1 MRRGPLP
8 ARQAAAPCIKGAWM
22 ADQSPEVI
30 LPFDTLL
37 PGDFA
42 ANTVRLIRTR
52 WVAGVTVVLATAFC
66 VHLLGLPLPEM
77 PLYVLGAV
85 ILAYNLLLTALMRG
99 QTGAVDE
106 AHLRR
111 VRWVVVLQVGLDWI
125 SMAAFLHFTG
135 GVLSPAIPFLLI
147 HMLMVTILLP
157 GQSPYI
163 YVVMGVLVLALIA
176 GLEFWQVLPHYDVIP
191 ALPGTIYRNATFVVS
206 QLIFFAITALAT
218 VYLTSS
224 IMARLRERER
234 QIAALFQTTQAVS
247 STLSLPEVM
256 EHLARSAALALGVPS
271 ASIRLLDESGE
282 RLAMT
287 TAYGLSQ
294 DYIDKGP
301 VELTHSELDQEAL
314 GGTPVIIGEPASDPR
329 IQYPK
334 QVAEEGIRSMLV
346 APIISGGRPLGVLRV
361 YAGES
366 NHFTAEDASFL
377 MAIARQGAAA
387 LENALAHDA
396 LQKADRTRGQFVRLV
411 THELRAPAGGAQS
424 LLRTL
429 LRGLAGELNGRQRD
443 IVQRVERR
451 LDSLMELIN
460 DLLALS
466 ASKTPELLEDPE
478 RLPLQPI
485 LEQVCTRWQPQ
496 AAEKSIALNV
506 DLPFETLSVTATE
519 EGLVRIF
526 DNLIGNAVKY
536 TPEGGRV
543 DVRAVERPAGAVI
556 TVTDTGIGIPEK
568 DITCLWDE
576 FFRASNAR
584 KSNIPGTG
592 LGLSIVK
599 QLVELYGGVVGVRS
613 EVGKGTTF
621 KVTLPLSGAGD

>member
-1 MRRGPLP
+1 
-8 ARQAAAPCIKGAWM
+8 M
-22 ADQSPEVI
+22 ADQSPNVI

-42 ANTVRLIRTR
+42 ANTARLILTR
-52 WVAGVTVVLATAFC
+52 WVAGVMVILATAFC
-66 VHLLGLPLPEM
+66 VHLLGLPLPEV
-77 PLYVLGAV
+77 PLYALGAV
-85 ILAYNLLLTALMRG
+85 ILAYNLLLTVLMRG
-99 QTGAVDE
+99 QTGPVD
-106 AHLRR
+106 AAQMRR

-125 SMAAFLHFTG
+125 SMAVFLHFTG
-135 GVLSPAIPFLLI
+135 GVFSPAIPFLLI

-163 YVVMGVLVLALIA
+163 YVMMGVFVLALIA
-176 GLEFWQVLPHYDVIP
+176 GLEYWQVIPHYHVIP
-191 ALPGTIYRNATFVVS
+191 SLPRAIHNNPTFIVS
-206 QLIFFAITALAT
+206 QLIFFAITALAI
-218 VYLTSS
+218 VYLTAS
-224 IMARLRERER
+224 IMGRLREGER
-234 QIAALFQTTQAVS
+234 QIATLFQTTQAVS

-301 VELTHSELDQEAL
+301 VELAHSALDQEAL
-314 GGTPVIIGEPASDPR
+314 GGTPVLIGEPASDPR

-361 YAGES
+361 YADES
-366 NHFTAEDASFL
+366 SYFTAEDASFL

-387 LENALAHDA
+387 LENALAHDE

-429 LRGLAGELNGRQRD
+429 LRGLAGELNGQQRD

-451 LDSLMELIN
+451 LDALMELID

-466 ASKTPELLEDPE
+466 ASKTPELLEAPE

-485 LEQVCTRWQPQ
+485 LRQVCRRWGPQ
-496 AAEKSIALNV
+496 AEEKNIALNV
-506 DLPFETLSVTATE
+506 DLPFETLTVTATE
-519 EGLVRIF
+519 EGLTRIF
-526 DNLIGNAVKY
+526 DNLIGNAIKY
-536 TPEGGRV
+536 TPEDGRV
-543 DVRAVERPAGAVI
+543 DVRVVERPAGAVI

-584 KSNIPGTG
+584 RSKIPGTG

-599 QLVELYGGVVGVRS
+599 QLVELYGGVVGVQS
-613 EVGKGTTF
+613 KVGEGTTF
-621 KVTLPLSGAGD
+621 KVTLPIAGPGEA

>member
-1 MRRGPLP
+1 
-8 ARQAAAPCIKGAWM
+8 M
-22 ADQSPEVI
+22 ADPTPELI
-30 LPFDTLL
+30 LPFNMLL

-42 ANTVRLIRTR
+42 ENTTRLIRTR
-52 WVAGVTVVLATAFC
+52 WVAGAVVLLATAFC
-66 VHLLGLPLPEM
+66 VHALGLPLPEV

-85 ILAYNLLLTALMRG
+85 ILGYNLLLVTLMRD
-99 QTGAVDE
+99 AAAESAAD
-106 AHLRR
+106 LRR
-111 VRWVVVLQVGLDWI
+111 ARWIVVLQVGLDWI

-135 GVLSPAIPFLLI
+135 GVFSPAISFLLI

-176 GLEFWQVLPHYDVIP
+176 GLEYAQVLPHYDVIP
-191 ALPGTIYRNATFVVS
+191 AMPGTIYRNPTFVVS

-218 VYLTSS
+218 VFLTSS
-224 IMARLRERER
+224 IMGRLRERER

-247 STLSLPEVM
+247 STLRLPKVM
-256 EHLARSAALALGVPS
+256 DHLARSSALALGMPS

-301 VELTHSELDQEAL
+301 VELTHSALDQEAL
-314 GGTPVIIGEPASDPR
+314 GGTPVIIGEPATDPR

-346 APIISGGRPLGVLRV
+346 APIISGGKPLGVLRV
-361 YAGES
+361 YADEP
-366 NHFTAEDASFL
+366 NHFTEEDGAFL

-396 LQKADRTRGQFVRLV
+396 LQKAERTRGQFVRLV
-411 THELRAPAGGAQS
+411 THELRAPTAGAQS

-429 LRGLAGELNGRQRD
+429 LRGLVGELSDGQRD
-443 IVQRVERR
+443 IIERVERR
-451 LDSLMELIN
+451 LEALMALVE

-466 ASKTPELLEDPE
+466 ASKTPELLEAPE
-478 RLPLQPI
+478 RLPLQPA
-485 LEQVCTRWQPQ
+485 LEAVCERWRPEAEVKGVTL
-496 AAEKSIALNV
+496 AADMPAEA
-506 DLPFETLSVTATE
+506 LSVVATE
-519 EGLVRIF
+519 EGLSHIF
-526 DNLIGNAVKY
+526 NNLIGNAIKY
-536 TPEGGRV
+536 TPEDGRV
-543 DVRAVERPAGAVI
+543 DVRVVERPAGAVI
-556 TVTDTGIGIPEK
+556 TVADTGIGIPEE

-584 KSNIPGTG
+584 KSDIPGTG

-599 QLVELYGGVVGVRS
+599 QLVELYGGVIGVQSAVGEGS
-613 EVGKGTTF
+613 TF
-621 KVTLPLSGAGD
+621 KVTLPIAGPGE

>member
-1 MRRGPLP
+1 
-8 ARQAAAPCIKGAWM
+8 
-22 ADQSPEVI
+22 
-30 LPFDTLL
+30 
-37 PGDFA
+37 
-42 ANTVRLIRTR
+42 
-52 WVAGVTVVLATAFC
+52 
-66 VHLLGLPLPEM
+66 
-77 PLYVLGAV
+77 
-85 ILAYNLLLTALMRG
+85 
-99 QTGAVDE
+99 
-106 AHLRR
+106 
-111 VRWVVVLQVGLDWI
+111 
-125 SMAAFLHFTG
+125 
-135 GVLSPAIPFLLI
+135 
-147 HMLMVTILLP
+147 
-157 GQSPYI
+157 
-163 YVVMGVLVLALIA
+163 
-176 GLEFWQVLPHYDVIP
+176 
-191 ALPGTIYRNATFVVS
+191 
-206 QLIFFAITALAT
+206 
-218 VYLTSS
+218 
-224 IMARLRERER
+224 
-234 QIAALFQTTQAVS
+234 
-247 STLSLPEVM
+247 M

-361 YAGES
+361 YADES

-451 LDSLMELIN
+451 LDSLMELID

-466 ASKTPELLEDPE
+466 ASKTPELLEDPS

-485 LEQVCTRWQPQ
+485 LEQVCTRWRPQ
-496 AAEKSIALNV
+496 AEEKNVALNV

-519 EGLVRIF
+519 EGLARIF

-536 TPEGGRV
+536 TPEDGRV
-543 DVRAVERPAGAVI
+543 DVRVVERPAGAVI

-599 QLVELYGGVVGVRS
+599 QLVELYGGVVGVQS